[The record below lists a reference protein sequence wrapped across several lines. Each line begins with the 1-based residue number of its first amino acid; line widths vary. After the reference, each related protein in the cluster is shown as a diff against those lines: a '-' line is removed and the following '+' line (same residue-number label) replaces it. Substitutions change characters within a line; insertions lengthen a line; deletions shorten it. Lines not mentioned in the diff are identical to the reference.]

1 MHLALGS
8 LCISKLT
15 NNLQRPRHKTLFK
28 RKRREISKDSN
39 EGNRNKKNM
48 NEEEDEDVKE
58 KRSNKNFSSLPW
70 IHRLSL
76 CDDLEHVKALTL
88 EMVHSINPCA
98 FRPSWYMTIEE
109 SLHETNISQRKK
121 DTSVSTGTKNALN
134 STGISSFDGRFWIGR
149 HPKNGTVRF
158 PTFLKLIDAWQEYK
172 VGKLNSNDDDDD
184 EDDEDDEDSDGNDEK
199 EKDDDD
205 EVNDDV
211 VVVESNDFKESDMS
225 DKNEKK
231 GMKNAGEETE
241 EVEYREEVE
250 DVSEGKVVDVDGD
263 DDDDDADGNGEDN
276 NEQKSHRTSQHT
288 PRLYSFSYHK
298 KNIPRHLRSCVPSK
312 LLKRIARLGGSAF
325 VPFVIYPKCPISF
338 PSPPFSWIW
347 IHQLK
352 NCQFIESVA
361 LQLRILEGHLKL
373 QELPMGI
380 LDSKVQV
387 PISVLCAVFAMFGLL
402 ILSLSIYSLI
412 DLLHHFTDL
421 REIDCFLYPF
431 FHSFISLL
439 ILLPSMID
447 YLISF
452 GHLSLQSVIL
462 T

>member
-8 LCISKLT
+8 LCITKLT
-15 NNLQRPRHKTLFK
+15 NNLQRPQHKKFFR
-28 RKRREISKDSN
+28 RKRRETNKDRNESN
-39 EGNRNKKNM
+39 ENKNNM
-48 NEEEDEDVKE
+48 NGEEDEDVKE
-58 KRSNKNFSSLPW
+58 NKSARNFSSLPW

-76 CDDLEHVKALTL
+76 CDDLEHLKALVL

-109 SLHETNISQRKK
+109 SLHEKNISQKKK
-121 DTSVSTGTKNALN
+121 DTIVSTGTKNALN

-172 VGKLNSNDDDDD
+172 IAKLNSNDDDDD
-184 EDDEDDEDSDGNDEK
+184 DDDEDSDDE
-199 EKDDDD
+199 EEEDDDD

-211 VVVESNDFKESDMS
+211 VVVGSKDSKESNIS

-231 GMKNAGEETE
+231 GMKNTGEEKE
-241 EVEYREEVE
+241 EEEYREEVE

-263 DDDDDADGNGEDN
+263 DDDDDADGNDKDN
-276 NEQKSHRTSQHT
+276 NEQKPYRNSHHT

-298 KNIPRHLRSCVPSK
+298 KNISRHLRACVPSK
-312 LLKRIARLGGSAF
+312 LLRRIARLGGSAF

-347 IHQLK
+347 IHQLR

-380 LDSKVQV
+380 LDFKVQV
-387 PISVLCAVFAMFGLL
+387 TILFAFYVRCICCNWFVLL
-402 ILSLSIYSLI
+402 
-412 DLLHHFTDL
+412 
-421 REIDCFLYPF
+421 
-431 FHSFISLL
+431 FHN
-439 ILLPSMID
+439 
-447 YLISF
+447 
-452 GHLSLQSVIL
+452 
-462 T
+462 

>member
-8 LCISKLT
+8 LCMTKIT
-15 NNLQRPRHKTLFK
+15 YNLQRPLHKTPFK
-28 RKRREISKDSN
+28 KKRRGTNHHYNESN
-39 EGNRNKKNM
+39 DDKKNKNK
-48 NEEEDEDVKE
+48 NEEEEEDVKID
-58 KRSNKNFSSLPW
+58 KINKNIPSMPW

-76 CDDLEHVKALTL
+76 CDDLEHVKALAL

-109 SLHETNISQRKK
+109 SSHGTNISLKKK
-121 DTSVSTGTKNALN
+121 DNSVSTGAQNASN
-134 STGISSFDGRFWIGR
+134 STGISSFEGQFWIGR

-158 PTFLKLIDAWQEYK
+158 PTFLKLIDAWQENK
-172 VGKLNSNDDDDD
+172 MAKLNSDDDDSGSDDDD
-184 EDDEDDEDSDGNDEK
+184 EEEEEEDGD
-199 EKDDDD
+199 
-205 EVNDDV
+205 DDV
-211 VVVESNDFKESDMS
+211 VVVENKISKESNIS
-225 DKNEKK
+225 NKNEKK
-231 GMKNAGEETE
+231 DMKNYSEEKEVKDGDGEE
-241 EVEYREEVE
+241 E
-250 DVSEGKVVDVDGD
+250 DVGEGKVVDADGED
-263 DDDDDADGNGEDN
+263 EDDDADDDKDSK
-276 NEQKSHRTSQHT
+276 EQKSNRNFHHT

-298 KNIPRHLRSCVPSK
+298 KNIPHHLRACLPSK

-387 PISVLCAVFAMFGLL
+387 HILFVLYVCCICDNWSVLL
-402 ILSLSIYSLI
+402 
-412 DLLHHFTDL
+412 
-421 REIDCFLYPF
+421 
-431 FHSFISLL
+431 FH
-439 ILLPSMID
+439 
-447 YLISF
+447 Y
-452 GHLSLQSVIL
+452 
-462 T
+462 